1 VGANEKV
8 AATFHGGNTDPRA
21 TPITREYGHGA
32 IRLTAYP
39 SSQRVCVETSGTNPV
54 MDAHEFLEFADLIE
68 GAAGYVRVRVDD
80 ETVERVARALMNSQ
94 RERYGLRPRKGD
106 AIFSEAATADARA
119 VLAALRGES

>member
-1 VGANEKV
+1 MSNKV

-21 TPITREYGHGA
+21 VLARHRLYGFTGSEVKCMCGWGWESV
-32 IRLTAYP
+32 LDY
-39 SSQRVCVETSGTNPV
+39 S
-54 MDAHEFLEFADLIE
+54 AHQAEMLIE
-68 GAAGYVRVRVDD
+68 ADRAAGIVRVRMDD

-94 RERYGLRPRKGD
+94 SERYGLRPRKGE